1 MMKSR
6 EYFYGVEFIRFCAAL
21 LVVFHHLGCYTDA
34 SFGPIFPAVWFGW
47 VGVEIFFV
55 ISGFVIANSANGS
68 RPIMFLRGR
77 ILRLYPAAWLCATI
91 TLVASVAVP
100 DASLVQAMPIY
111 LRTLA
116 LLPSGPWIDT
126 VYWTLAVEIG
136 FYLLIFCL
144 LCAGAFSYLGRVALL
159 LTIFS
164 SMSLCFLGGRHW
176 AFIPPSKFAELI
188 DSRHYLVQFLLARY
202 GCFFALGIWIWISN
216 TRPLRTWERAASAVS
231 IVACIG
237 EICLRGSML
246 LPLEVGS
253 PSWIVP
259 AVPFWIA
266 AIICLF
272 FFSRAPGLTLPS
284 GVTAGRIRTIGLMTY
299 PLYLVHNVVGK
310 SVVRV
315 IISTGIN
322 KWAALAF
329 GVLSMI
335 FLSWVICKF
344 CEPLIRKILAPLLD
358 KVAAQHVFVPPFK
371 GRKP

>member
-1 MMKSR
+1 MKSR
-6 EYFYGVEFIRFCAAL
+6 EYFYGIDFIRFCAAL

-34 SFGPIFPAVWFGW
+34 AFEPICPAVWFGW

-55 ISGFVIANSANGS
+55 ISGFVIANSASGS
-68 RPIMFLRGR
+68 RPMIFLKGR

-91 TLVASVAVP
+91 TLVVSVAAP
-100 DASLVQAMPIY
+100 DASLGQAMPIY

-116 LLPSGPWIDT
+116 LLPNGPWIDT

-144 LCAGAFSYLGRVALL
+144 LCAGAFLHLSRVALL
-159 LTIFS
+159 LTILS
-164 SMSLCFLGGRHW
+164 SLFLCFLGARLW
-176 AFIPPSKFAELI
+176 AFVPLSRFTELI
-188 DSRHYLVQFLLARY
+188 DSHHYLVQFLLARY
-202 GCFFALGIWIWISN
+202 GCFFALGIWIWIST
-216 TRPLRTWERAASAVS
+216 TRALKTWERAASAIS

-246 LPLEVGS
+246 LPLGAGS
-253 PSWIVP
+253 LSWIVP

-266 AIICLF
+266 AITCLF
-272 FFSRAPGLTLPS
+272 LFSRVPGLTLPP

-299 PLYLVHNVVGK
+299 PLYLVHDIVGK

-315 IISTGIN
+315 VLSTGIN
-322 KWAALAF
+322 MWAALAF
-329 GVLSMI
+329 GALSMI

-344 CEPLIRKILAPLLD
+344 CEPLVRKILAAFLD
-358 KVAAQHVFVPPFK
+358 KVAAQQVFVPSFK